1 MAVTL
6 TFYMLFLK
14 YSVMTLKDN
23 LPKIALGAWAWGND
37 GTFGNEHKVDD
48 LKPIYDKA
56 MELGLNL
63 WDTAY
68 VYGMGTSEEVLG
80 EFLKTSDRDD
90 FVISTKF
97 TPQLAEMFE
106 ANEVT
111 SMYENSAKIL
121 GVDDIDIFWIHNP
134 VGAPEWTKKLVE
146 TAKEHDIEMIGVSN
160 HNLAE
165 IKQANEILKEA
176 GLKLGAVQNHY
187 SLLNRSS
194 EDSGILEYC
203 RENDIVFFAYMVLE
217 QGALSGK
224 YDTAHPF
231 PEGSDRANAYGDSL
245 AEIEELNKAL
255 SEIADA
261 HDAKI
266 AQLPI
271 AWAVAKGTLPI
282 IGATKVHHVEDAA
295 EAVNIE
301 LSDEEIKTMEEL
313 ADKADVNVIRVWEK
327 EMK

>member
-1 MAVTL
+1 
-6 TFYMLFLK
+6 
-14 YSVMTLKDN
+14 MTLKDN

-37 GTFGNEHKVDD
+37 GTFGNEHNIED
-48 LKPIYDKA
+48 LKPIYDKS

-68 VYGMGTSEEVLG
+68 VYGMGKSEEVLG
-80 EFLKTSDRDD
+80 EFLKTSNRED

-121 GVDDIDIFWIHNP
+121 GVEDIDIFWIHNP

-146 TAKEHDIEMIGVSN
+146 TAKEHDIKMIGVSN

-165 IKQANEILKEA
+165 IKEANEILKEA

-194 EDSGILEYC
+194 EDSAILEYC
-203 RENDIVFFAYMVLE
+203 KENDIIFFSYMVLE

-231 PEGSDRANAYGDSL
+231 PEGSDRANAYSGSL
-245 AEIEELNKAL
+245 AEIGELNKA
-255 SEIADA
+255 IADIA
-261 HDAKI
+261 GKHDAKV

-271 AWAVAKGTLPI
+271 AWAIAKGTLPI

-295 EAVNIE
+295 DAVNIE
-301 LSDEEIKTMEEL
+301 LSDDEIKTMEEL
-313 ADKADVNVIRVWEK
+313 ADKANVNTIRIWEK
-327 EMK
+327 EMKIISFP

>member
-1 MAVTL
+1 
-6 TFYMLFLK
+6 
-14 YSVMTLKDN
+14 MTLKDN

-37 GTFGNEHKVDD
+37 GTFGNEHKSED

-56 MELGLNL
+56 MEIGLNL
-63 WDTAY
+63 WDTAF
-68 VYGMGTSEEVLG
+68 VYGMGKSEEVLG
-80 EFLKTSDRDD
+80 EFLRTSDREDY
-90 FVISTKF
+90 VISTKF

-106 ANEVT
+106 DNEVT
-111 SMYENSAKIL
+111 AMYENSARIL
-121 GVDDIDIFWIHNP
+121 GVEDIDIFWIHNP
-134 VGAPEWTKKLVE
+134 VGAPDWTKKLVE
-146 TAKEHDIEMIGVSN
+146 TAKDHEIGMIGVSN

-165 IKQANEILKEA
+165 IKEANEILKEA

-203 RENDIVFFAYMVLE
+203 KENDIIFFSYMVLE

-231 PEGSDRANAYGDSL
+231 PEGSDRANAYGGSL
-245 AEIEELNKAL
+245 KEIEELNNAIA
-255 SEIADA
+255 EIAEN
-261 HDAKI
+261 HDAKV

-271 AWAVAKGTLPI
+271 AWAIAKGTLPI
-282 IGATKVHHVEDAA
+282 IGATKVHHVEDVA
-295 EAVNIE
+295 EAIDIE
-301 LSDEEIKTMEEL
+301 LSDDEIKTMEEL
-313 ADKADVNVIRVWEK
+313 ADKANVNTIRIWEK

>member
-1 MAVTL
+1 M
-6 TFYMLFLK
+6 TF
-14 YSVMTLKDN
+14 KDN
-23 LPKIALGAWAWGND
+23 LAKIALGAWAWGND
-37 GTFGNEHKVDD
+37 GTFGNEHNIED
-48 LKPIYDKA
+48 LKPIYDKS

-68 VYGMGTSEEVLG
+68 VYGMGKSEEVLG
-80 EFLKTSDRDD
+80 QFLKTSNRED

-121 GVDDIDIFWIHNP
+121 GVEDIDIFWIHNP

-146 TAKEHDIEMIGVSN
+146 TAKEHDIKMIGVSN

-165 IKQANEILKEA
+165 IKEANEILKDV

-203 RENDIVFFAYMVLE
+203 KENDIIFFSYMVLE

-231 PEGSDRANAYGDSL
+231 PEGSDRANAYGESL
-245 AEIEELNKAL
+245 AEIEELNKA
-255 SEIADA
+255 IADIA
-261 HDAKI
+261 ENHNAKV

-271 AWAVAKGTLPI
+271 AWAIAKGTLPI
-282 IGATKVHHVEDAA
+282 VGATKVHHVEDAA
-295 EAVNIE
+295 DAVNIE
-301 LSDEEIKTMEEL
+301 LSDDEIKTMEEL
-313 ADKADVNVIRVWEK
+313 ADKANVNTIRIWEK

>member
-1 MAVTL
+1 M
-6 TFYMLFLK
+6 K
-14 YSVMTLKDN
+14 LKDN

-37 GTFGNEHKVDD
+37 GTFGNEHKIED
-48 LKPIYDKA
+48 LKPIYDKS

-68 VYGMGTSEEVLG
+68 VYGMGKSEEVLG
-80 EFLKTSDRDD
+80 EFLKTSNRDD

-121 GVDDIDIFWIHNP
+121 GVEDIDIFWIHNP
-134 VGAPEWTKKLVE
+134 VGAPDWTKKLVE
-146 TAKEHDIEMIGVSN
+146 TAKEHDIKMIGVSN

-165 IKQANEILKEA
+165 IKEANEILKDA

-194 EDSGILEYC
+194 ENSGILEYC
-203 RENDIVFFAYMVLE
+203 KENDIIFFSYMVLE

-231 PEGSDRANAYGDSL
+231 PEGSDRANAYGESL
-245 AEIEELNKAL
+245 AEIEELNKAIA
-255 SEIADA
+255 EIAEN
-261 HDAKI
+261 HDAKV

-271 AWAVAKGTLPI
+271 AWAIAKGTLPI

-295 EAVNIE
+295 DAVNIE
-301 LSDEEIKTMEEL
+301 LSDDEIKTMEEL
-313 ADKADVNVIRVWEK
+313 ANKANVNTIRIWEK

>member
-1 MAVTL
+1 
-6 TFYMLFLK
+6 
-14 YSVMTLKDN
+14 MTLKDN

-37 GTFGNEHKVDD
+37 GTFGNEHKIED
-48 LKPIYDKA
+48 LKPIYDKS

-68 VYGMGTSEEVLG
+68 VYGMGKSEEVLG
-80 EFLKTSDRDD
+80 EFLRTSNRED

-134 VGAPEWTKKLVE
+134 VGAPDWTKKLVE
-146 TAKEHDIEMIGVSN
+146 TAKEHDIKMIGVSN

-165 IKQANEILKEA
+165 IKEANEILKEA

-203 RENDIVFFAYMVLE
+203 KDNDIIFFSYMVLE

-224 YDTAHPF
+224 YDTEHPF
-231 PEGSDRANAYGDSL
+231 PEGSDRANAYGESL
-245 AEIEELNKAL
+245 AEIEELNKA
-255 SEIADA
+255 IADIA
-261 HDAKI
+261 ENHDAKV

-271 AWAVAKGTLPI
+271 AWAIAKGTLPI

-295 EAVNIE
+295 DAVNIE
-301 LSDEEIKTMEEL
+301 LSDDEIKTMEEL
-313 ADKADVNVIRVWEK
+313 ADKANVNTIRIWEK

>member
-1 MAVTL
+1 
-6 TFYMLFLK
+6 
-14 YSVMTLKDN
+14 MTLKDN

-37 GTFGNEHKVDD
+37 GTFGNEHKIED
-48 LKPIYDKA
+48 LKPIYDKS

-68 VYGMGTSEEVLG
+68 VYGMGKSEEVLG
-80 EFLKTSDRDD
+80 EFLKTSNRED

-121 GVDDIDIFWIHNP
+121 GVEDIDIFWIHNP

-146 TAKEHDIEMIGVSN
+146 TAKEHDIKMIGVSN

-165 IKQANEILKEA
+165 IEEANEILKEA

-203 RENDIVFFAYMVLE
+203 KENDIIFFSYMVLE

-231 PEGSDRANAYGDSL
+231 PEGSDRANAYGGSL
-245 AEIEELNKAL
+245 AEIEELNKAIA
-255 SEIADA
+255 EIAEN
-261 HDAKI
+261 HNAKV

-271 AWAVAKGTLPI
+271 AWAIAKGTLPI
-282 IGATKVHHVEDAA
+282 IGTTKVHHVEDAA
-295 EAVNIE
+295 DAVNIE
-301 LSDEEIKTMEEL
+301 LSDDEIKTMEEL
-313 ADKADVNVIRVWEK
+313 ADKANVNTIRIWEK

>member
-1 MAVTL
+1 
-6 TFYMLFLK
+6 
-14 YSVMTLKDN
+14 MTLKDN

-37 GTFGNEHKVDD
+37 GTFGNEHNIED
-48 LKPIYDKA
+48 LKPIYDKS
-56 MELGLNL
+56 MELDLNL

-68 VYGMGTSEEVLG
+68 VYGMGKSEEVLG
-80 EFLKTSDRDD
+80 EFLRTSNRED

-121 GVDDIDIFWIHNP
+121 GVEDIDIFWIHNP
-134 VGAPEWTKKLVE
+134 VGAPDWTKKLVE
-146 TAKEHDIEMIGVSN
+146 TAKEHDIKMIGVSN

-165 IKQANEILKEA
+165 IKEANEILKEV

-203 RENDIVFFAYMVLE
+203 KENDIIFFSYMVLE

-224 YDTAHPF
+224 YDTKQFKQYSAYVNNMFDPEHKAESEKTQF
-231 PEGSDRANAYGDSL
+231 PKDLQKAY
-245 AEIEELNKAL
+245 ELGERL
-255 SEIADA
+255 SGE
-261 HDAKI
+261 
-266 AQLPI
+266 
-271 AWAVAKGTLPI
+271 
-282 IGATKVHHVEDAA
+282 
-295 EAVNIE
+295 
-301 LSDEEIKTMEEL
+301 
-313 ADKADVNVIRVWEK
+313 
-327 EMK
+327 

>member
-1 MAVTL
+1 M
-6 TFYMLFLK
+6 TF
-14 YSVMTLKDN
+14 KDN

-37 GTFGNEHKVDD
+37 GTFGNEHKTED
-48 LKPIYDKA
+48 LKPIYDKS

-68 VYGMGTSEEVLG
+68 VYGMGKSEEVLG
-80 EFLKTSDRDD
+80 EFLKTSNRED

-121 GVDDIDIFWIHNP
+121 GVEDIDIFWIHNP

-146 TAKEHDIEMIGVSN
+146 TAKEHDIKMIGVSN

-165 IKQANEILKEA
+165 IKEANEILKEA

-203 RENDIVFFAYMVLE
+203 KENDIIFFSYMVLE

-231 PEGSDRANAYGDSL
+231 PEGSDRANAYGGSL
-245 AEIEELNKAL
+245 AEIEELNKA
-255 SEIADA
+255 IADIA
-261 HDAKI
+261 ENHNAKV

-271 AWAVAKGTLPI
+271 AWAIAKGTLPI
-282 IGATKVHHVEDAA
+282 VGATKVHHVEDAA
-295 EAVNIE
+295 DAVNIE
-301 LSDEEIKTMEEL
+301 LSDDEIKTMEEL
-313 ADKADVNVIRVWEK
+313 ADKANVNTIRIWEK

>member
-1 MAVTL
+1 M
-6 TFYMLFLK
+6 TF
-14 YSVMTLKDN
+14 KDT

-37 GTFGNEHKVDD
+37 GTFGNEHKSED

-56 MELGLNL
+56 MEVGLNL

-68 VYGMGTSEEVLG
+68 VYGMGKSEEVLG
-80 EFLKTSDRDD
+80 EFLRTSDRNDY
-90 FVISTKF
+90 VISTKF

-111 SMYENSAKIL
+111 SMYENSTEIL
-121 GVDDIDIFWIHNP
+121 GVDEIDIFWIHNP
-134 VGAPEWTKKLVE
+134 VGAPGWTEKLVE
-146 TAKEHDIEMIGVSN
+146 TAKNHDIKMIGVSN

-165 IKQANEILKEA
+165 IKEANEILKEA

-203 RENDIVFFAYMVLE
+203 KENDIVFFAYMVLE

-245 AEIEELNKAL
+245 AEIEELNNAL
-255 SEIADA
+255 AEIADA

-301 LSDEEIKTMEEL
+301 LSDDEIKTMEEL
-313 ADKADVNVIRVWEK
+313 ADKANVNVIRVWEK

>member
-1 MAVTL
+1 
-6 TFYMLFLK
+6 
-14 YSVMTLKDN
+14 MTLKDN

-37 GTFGNEHKVDD
+37 GTFGNEHKIED
-48 LKPIYDKA
+48 LKPIYNKS

-68 VYGMGTSEEVLG
+68 VYGMGKSEEVLG
-80 EFLKTSDRDD
+80 EFLRTSNRED

-121 GVDDIDIFWIHNP
+121 GVEDIDIFWIHNP
-134 VGAPEWTKKLVE
+134 VGAPDWTKKLVE
-146 TAKEHDIEMIGVSN
+146 TAKNHDIKMIGVSN

-165 IKQANEILKEA
+165 IKEANEILKEA

-203 RENDIVFFAYMVLE
+203 KENDIIFFSYMVLE

-224 YDTAHPF
+224 YDTTHPF
-231 PEGSDRANAYGDSL
+231 PEGSDRANAYGESL
-245 AEIEELNKAL
+245 AEIEELNKA
-255 SEIADA
+255 IADIA
-261 HDAKI
+261 ENHDAKV

-271 AWAVAKGTLPI
+271 AWAIAKGTLPI

-295 EAVNIE
+295 DAINIE
-301 LSDEEIKTMEEL
+301 LSDDEIKTMEEL
-313 ADKADVNVIRVWEK
+313 ADKANVNTIRIWEK

>member
-1 MAVTL
+1 
-6 TFYMLFLK
+6 
-14 YSVMTLKDN
+14 MTLKDN

-37 GTFGNEHKVDD
+37 GTFGNEHKIED
-48 LKPIYDKA
+48 LKPIYDKS

-68 VYGMGTSEEVLG
+68 VYGMGKSEEVLG
-80 EFLKTSDRDD
+80 EFLKTSNRED

-121 GVDDIDIFWIHNP
+121 GVEDIDIFWIHNP
-134 VGAPEWTKKLVE
+134 VGAPDWTKKLVE
-146 TAKEHDIEMIGVSN
+146 TAKNHDIKMIGVSN

-165 IKQANEILKEA
+165 IKEANEILKEA

-187 SLLNRSS
+187 SLFNRSS

-203 RENDIVFFAYMVLE
+203 KENDIIFFSYMVLE

-224 YDTAHPF
+224 YDTTHPF
-231 PEGSDRANAYGDSL
+231 PEGSDRANAYGESL
-245 AEIEELNKAL
+245 AEIEELNKA
-255 SEIADA
+255 IADIA
-261 HDAKI
+261 ENHDAKV

-271 AWAVAKGTLPI
+271 AWAIAKGTLPI
-282 IGATKVHHVEDAA
+282 IGATKVHHVEDAVDA
-295 EAVNIE
+295 INIE
-301 LSDEEIKTMEEL
+301 LSDDEIKTMEEL
-313 ADKADVNVIRVWEK
+313 ADKANVNTIRIWEK

>member
-1 MAVTL
+1 
-6 TFYMLFLK
+6 
-14 YSVMTLKDN
+14 MTLKDN

-37 GTFGNEHKVDD
+37 GTFGNEHKTED

-68 VYGMGTSEEVLG
+68 VYGMGKSEEVLG
-80 EFLKTSDRDD
+80 EFLRTSDRNGYI
-90 FVISTKF
+90 ISTKF

-106 ANEVT
+106 ANEVI
-111 SMYENSAKIL
+111 SMYENSAEIL
-121 GVDDIDIFWIHNP
+121 GVDEIDIFWIHNP

-146 TAKEHDIEMIGVSN
+146 TAKEHDIKMIGVSN

-165 IKQANEILKEA
+165 IKEANEILKEA

-203 RENDIVFFAYMVLE
+203 KENDIIFFSYMVLE

-224 YDTAHPF
+224 YDTKNPF
-231 PEGSDRANAYGDSL
+231 PEGSDRANAYGGSL
-245 AEIEELNKAL
+245 AEIEELNNAIA
-255 SEIADA
+255 EIAKA
-261 HDAKI
+261 HDAKV

-301 LSDEEIKTMEEL
+301 LSDDEIKTMEEL
-313 ADKADVNVIRVWEK
+313 ADKANVNTIRIWEK

>member
-1 MAVTL
+1 M
-6 TFYMLFLK
+6 K
-14 YSVMTLKDN
+14 LKDN

-37 GTFGNEHKVDD
+37 GTFGNEHKIED
-48 LKPIYDKA
+48 LKPIYDKS

-68 VYGMGTSEEVLG
+68 VYGMGKSEEVLG
-80 EFLKTSDRDD
+80 EFLKTSNRED

-121 GVDDIDIFWIHNP
+121 GVEDIDIFWIHNP
-134 VGAPEWTKKLVE
+134 VGAPDWTKKLVE
-146 TAKEHDIEMIGVSN
+146 TAKEHDIKMIGVSN

-165 IKQANEILKEA
+165 IKEANEILKDA

-194 EDSGILEYC
+194 ENSGILEYC
-203 RENDIVFFAYMVLE
+203 KENDIIFFSYMVLE

-231 PEGSDRANAYGDSL
+231 PEGSDRANAYGESL
-245 AEIEELNKAL
+245 AEIEELNKAIA
-255 SEIADA
+255 EIAEN
-261 HDAKI
+261 HDAKV

-271 AWAVAKGTLPI
+271 AWAIAKGTLPI

-295 EAVNIE
+295 DAVNIE
-301 LSDEEIKTMEEL
+301 LSDDEIKTMEEL
-313 ADKADVNVIRVWEK
+313 ANKANVNTIRIWEK

>member
-1 MAVTL
+1 
-6 TFYMLFLK
+6 
-14 YSVMTLKDN
+14 MTLKDN
-23 LPKIALGAWAWGND
+23 LPKIVLGAWAWGND
-37 GTFGNEHKVDD
+37 GTFGNEHQSED

-56 MELGLNL
+56 MEIGLNL
-63 WDTAY
+63 WDTAF
-68 VYGMGTSEEVLG
+68 VYGMGKSEEVLG
-80 EFLKTSDRDD
+80 EFLRTSDREDY
-90 FVISTKF
+90 VISTKF

-106 ANEVT
+106 DNEVT
-111 SMYENSAKIL
+111 AMYENSAKIL

-134 VGAPEWTKKLVE
+134 VGAPDWTKKLVE
-146 TAKEHDIEMIGVSN
+146 TAKDHEIGMIGVSN
-160 HNLAE
+160 HNLDE
-165 IKQANEILKEA
+165 IKEANEILNEA

-203 RENDIVFFAYMVLE
+203 KENDIIFFSYMVLE

-231 PEGSDRANAYGDSL
+231 PEGSDRANAYGGSL
-245 AEIEELNKAL
+245 KEIEELNNAIA
-255 SEIADA
+255 EIAEK
-261 HDAKI
+261 HDAKV

-271 AWAVAKGTLPI
+271 AWAIAKGTLPI

-295 EAVNIE
+295 EAIDIE
-301 LSDEEIKTMEEL
+301 LSDDEIKTMEEL
-313 ADKADVNVIRVWEK
+313 ADKANVNTIRIWEK

>member
-1 MAVTL
+1 
-6 TFYMLFLK
+6 
-14 YSVMTLKDN
+14 MTLKDN

-37 GTFGNEHKVDD
+37 GTFGNEHKIED
-48 LKPIYDKA
+48 LKPIYDKS

-68 VYGMGTSEEVLG
+68 VYGMGKSEEVLG
-80 EFLKTSDRDD
+80 EFLKTSNRED

-121 GVDDIDIFWIHNP
+121 GVEDIDIFWIHNP

-146 TAKEHDIEMIGVSN
+146 TAKEHDIKMIGVSN

-165 IKQANEILKEA
+165 IKEANEILKEA

-203 RENDIVFFAYMVLE
+203 KENDIIFFSYMVLE

-231 PEGSDRANAYGDSL
+231 PEGSDRANAYGGSL
-245 AEIEELNKAL
+245 AEIEELNKA
-255 SEIADA
+255 IADIA
-261 HDAKI
+261 ENHNAKV

-271 AWAVAKGTLPI
+271 AWAIAKGTLPI
-282 IGATKVHHVEDAA
+282 VGATKVHHVEDAA
-295 EAVNIE
+295 DAVNIE
-301 LSDEEIKTMEEL
+301 LSDDEIKTMEEL
-313 ADKADVNVIRVWEK
+313 ADKANVNTIRIWEK

>member
-1 MAVTL
+1 
-6 TFYMLFLK
+6 
-14 YSVMTLKDN
+14 MTLKDN

-37 GTFGNEHKVDD
+37 GTFGNEHKIED
-48 LKPIYDKA
+48 LKPIYDKS

-68 VYGMGTSEEVLG
+68 VYGMGKSEEVLG
-80 EFLKTSDRDD
+80 EFLKNSNRED

-121 GVDDIDIFWIHNP
+121 GVEDIDIFWIHNP
-134 VGAPEWTKKLVE
+134 VGAPDWTKKLVE
-146 TAKEHDIEMIGVSN
+146 TAKEHDIKMIGVSN

-165 IKQANEILKEA
+165 IKEANEILKEA

-203 RENDIVFFAYMVLE
+203 KENDIIFFSYMVLE

-224 YDTAHPF
+224 YDTEHPF
-231 PEGSDRANAYGDSL
+231 PEGSDRANAYGGSL
-245 AEIEELNKAL
+245 AEIEELNKA
-255 SEIADA
+255 IADIA
-261 HDAKI
+261 ENHNAKV

-271 AWAVAKGTLPI
+271 AWAIAKGTLPI

-295 EAVNIE
+295 DAVNIE
-301 LSDEEIKTMEEL
+301 LSDDEIKTMEEL
-313 ADKADVNVIRVWEK
+313 ADKANVNTIRIWEK

>member
-1 MAVTL
+1 
-6 TFYMLFLK
+6 
-14 YSVMTLKDN
+14 MTLKDN

-37 GTFGNEHKVDD
+37 GTFGNEHKIED
-48 LKPIYDKA
+48 LKPIYNKS

-68 VYGMGTSEEVLG
+68 VYGMGKSEEVLG
-80 EFLKTSDRDD
+80 EFLRTSNRED

-121 GVDDIDIFWIHNP
+121 GVEDIDIFWIHNP

-146 TAKEHDIEMIGVSN
+146 TAKEHDIKMIGVSN

-165 IKQANEILKEA
+165 IEEANEILKEA

-203 RENDIVFFAYMVLE
+203 KENDIIFFSYMVLE

-231 PEGSDRANAYGDSL
+231 PEGSDRANAYGGSL
-245 AEIEELNKAL
+245 AEIEELNKAIA
-255 SEIADA
+255 EIAA
-261 HDAKI
+261 NHNAKV

-271 AWAVAKGTLPI
+271 AWAIAKGTLPI

-295 EAVNIE
+295 DAVNIE
-301 LSDEEIKTMEEL
+301 LSDDEIKTMEEL
-313 ADKADVNVIRVWEK
+313 ADKANVNTIRIWEK

>member
-1 MAVTL
+1 
-6 TFYMLFLK
+6 
-14 YSVMTLKDN
+14 MTLKDN

-37 GTFGNEHKVDD
+37 GTFGNEHKIED
-48 LKPIYDKA
+48 LKPIYDKS

-68 VYGMGTSEEVLG
+68 VYGMGKSEEVLG
-80 EFLKTSDRDD
+80 EFLKTSNRED

-121 GVDDIDIFWIHNP
+121 GVEDIDIFWIHNP
-134 VGAPEWTKKLVE
+134 VGAPDWTKKLVE
-146 TAKEHDIEMIGVSN
+146 TAKEHDIKMIGVSN

-165 IKQANEILKEA
+165 IKEANEILKDA

-203 RENDIVFFAYMVLE
+203 KDNDIIFFSYMVLE

-231 PEGSDRANAYGDSL
+231 PEGSDRANAYGGSL
-245 AEIEELNKAL
+245 AEIEELNNA
-255 SEIADA
+255 IADIA
-261 HDAKI
+261 EKHDAKV

-271 AWAVAKGTLPI
+271 AWAIAKGTLPI

-295 EAVNIE
+295 DAINIE
-301 LSDEEIKTMEEL
+301 LSDDEIKTMEEL
-313 ADKADVNVIRVWEK
+313 ADKANVNTIRIWEK
-327 EMK
+327 EMN

>member
-1 MAVTL
+1 
-6 TFYMLFLK
+6 
-14 YSVMTLKDN
+14 MTLKDN

-37 GTFGNEHKVDD
+37 GTFGNEHKIED
-48 LKPIYDKA
+48 LKPIYDKS

-68 VYGMGTSEEVLG
+68 VYGMGKSEEVLG
-80 EFLKTSDRDD
+80 EFLRTSNRED

-121 GVDDIDIFWIHNP
+121 GVEDIDIFWIHNP
-134 VGAPEWTKKLVE
+134 VGAP
-146 TAKEHDIEMIGVSN
+146 IGVSN

-165 IKQANEILKEA
+165 IKEANEILKEA

-203 RENDIVFFAYMVLE
+203 KENDIIFFSYMVLE

-224 YDTAHPF
+224 YDTTHPF
-231 PEGSDRANAYGDSL
+231 PEGSDRANAYGESL
-245 AEIEELNKAL
+245 AEIEGLNKA
-255 SEIADA
+255 IADIA
-261 HDAKI
+261 ENHDAKV

-271 AWAVAKGTLPI
+271 AWAIAKGTLPI
-282 IGATKVHHVEDAA
+282 IGPTKVHHVEDAA
-295 EAVNIE
+295 DAINIE
-301 LSDEEIKTMEEL
+301 LSDDELKTMEEL
-313 ADKADVNVIRVWEK
+313 ADKANVNTIRIWEK

>member
-1 MAVTL
+1 
-6 TFYMLFLK
+6 
-14 YSVMTLKDN
+14 MTLKDN

-37 GTFGNEHKVDD
+37 GTFGNEHNIED
-48 LKPIYDKA
+48 LKPIYDKS

-68 VYGMGTSEEVLG
+68 VYGMGKSEEVLG
-80 EFLKTSDRDD
+80 EFLKTSNRED

-121 GVDDIDIFWIHNP
+121 GVEDIDIFWIHNP

-146 TAKEHDIEMIGVSN
+146 TAKEHDIKMIGVSN

-165 IKQANEILKEA
+165 IKEANEILKEA

-203 RENDIVFFAYMVLE
+203 KENDIIFFSYMVLE

-231 PEGSDRANAYGDSL
+231 PEGSDRANAYGGSL
-245 AEIEELNKAL
+245 AEIEELNKA
-255 SEIADA
+255 IADIA
-261 HDAKI
+261 EKHDAKV

-271 AWAVAKGTLPI
+271 AWAIAKGTLPI

-295 EAVNIE
+295 DAVNIE
-301 LSDEEIKTMEEL
+301 LSDDEIKTMEEL
-313 ADKADVNVIRVWEK
+313 ADKANVNTIRIWEK

>member
-1 MAVTL
+1 MI
-6 TFYMLFLK
+6 LK
-14 YSVMTLKDN
+14 EN
-23 LPKIALGAWAWGND
+23 LPKIALGAWALGND
-37 GTFGNEHKVDD
+37 GTFGNEHKIDD

-63 WDTAY
+63 WDNAF
-68 VYGMGTSEEVLG
+68 VYGMGTSEEILG
-80 EFLKTSDRDD
+80 EFLRTSKRED
-90 FVISTKF
+90 FIISTKF

-106 ANEVT
+106 GNQVT
-111 SMYENSAKIL
+111 AMYENSAKIL
-121 GVDDIDIFWIHNP
+121 GVDEIDIFWIHNP

-146 TAKEHDIEMIGVSN
+146 TAKEHDIGMIGVSN
-160 HNLAE
+160 HDLAE
-165 IKQANEILKEA
+165 IKEANEILKEA

-203 RENDIVFFAYMVLE
+203 KENDIVFFAYMVLE
-217 QGALSGK
+217 QGALCGK

-245 AEIEELNKAL
+245 AEIEELNKSIA
-255 SEIADA
+255 EIAA
-261 HDAKI
+261 NHDVKV

-271 AWAVAKGTLPI
+271 AWAISKGTLPI
-282 IGATKVHHVEDAA
+282 VGATKVHHVEDAA
-295 EAVNIE
+295 NALDIS
-301 LSDEEIKTMEEL
+301 LSEDEIKTMEKL
-313 ADKADVNVIRVWEK
+313 ADKANINTIRFWEK

>member
-1 MAVTL
+1 
-6 TFYMLFLK
+6 
-14 YSVMTLKDN
+14 MTLKDN

-37 GTFGNEHKVDD
+37 GTFGNEHKLED
-48 LKPIYDKA
+48 LKPIYDKS

-68 VYGMGTSEEVLG
+68 VYGMGKSEEVLG
-80 EFLKTSDRDD
+80 EFLKTSNRED

-121 GVDDIDIFWIHNP
+121 GVEDIDIFWIHNP

-146 TAKEHDIEMIGVSN
+146 TAKEHDIKMIGVSN

-165 IKQANEILKEA
+165 IKEANEILKEA

-194 EDSGILEYC
+194 ENSGILEYC
-203 RENDIVFFAYMVLE
+203 KENDIIFFSYMVLE

-231 PEGSDRANAYGDSL
+231 PEGSDRANAYGGSL
-245 AEIEELNKAL
+245 AEIEELNKA
-255 SEIADA
+255 IADIA
-261 HDAKI
+261 EKHDAKV

-271 AWAVAKGTLPI
+271 AWAIAKGTLPI
-282 IGATKVHHVEDAA
+282 VGATKVHHVEDAA
-295 EAVNIE
+295 DAVNIE
-301 LSDEEIKTMEEL
+301 LSDDEIKTMEEL
-313 ADKADVNVIRVWEK
+313 ADKAHVNTIRIWEK

>member
-1 MAVTL
+1 
-6 TFYMLFLK
+6 
-14 YSVMTLKDN
+14 MTLKDN

-37 GTFGNEHKVDD
+37 GTFGNEHKIED
-48 LKPIYDKA
+48 LKPIYDKS

-68 VYGMGTSEEVLG
+68 VYGMGKSEEVLG
-80 EFLKTSDRDD
+80 EFLKTSNRED

-121 GVDDIDIFWIHNP
+121 GVEDIDIFWIHNP

-146 TAKEHDIEMIGVSN
+146 TAKEHDIKMIGVSN

-165 IKQANEILKEA
+165 IEEANEILKEA
-176 GLKLGAVQNHY
+176 GLKLGALQNHY

-203 RENDIVFFAYMVLE
+203 KENDIIFFSYMVLE

-231 PEGSDRANAYGDSL
+231 PEGSDRANAYGGSL
-245 AEIEELNKAL
+245 AEIEELNKAIA
-255 SEIADA
+255 EIAEN
-261 HDAKI
+261 HNAKV

-271 AWAVAKGTLPI
+271 AWAIAKGTLPI
-282 IGATKVHHVEDAA
+282 IGTTKVHHVEDAA
-295 EAVNIE
+295 DAVNIE
-301 LSDEEIKTMEEL
+301 LSDDEIKTMEEL
-313 ADKADVNVIRVWEK
+313 ADKANVNTIRIWEK

>member
-1 MAVTL
+1 
-6 TFYMLFLK
+6 
-14 YSVMTLKDN
+14 MTLKDN

-37 GTFGNEHKVDD
+37 GTFGNEHKIED
-48 LKPIYDKA
+48 LKPIYDKS

-68 VYGMGTSEEVLG
+68 VYGMGKSEEVLG
-80 EFLKTSDRDD
+80 EFLRTSNRED

-121 GVDDIDIFWIHNP
+121 GVEDIDIFWIHNP
-134 VGAPEWTKKLVE
+134 VGAPDWTKKLVE
-146 TAKEHDIEMIGVSN
+146 TAKNHDIKMIGVSN

-165 IKQANEILKEA
+165 IKEANEILKEA

-203 RENDIVFFAYMVLE
+203 KENDIIFFSYMVLE

-231 PEGSDRANAYGDSL
+231 PEGSDRANAYGGSL
-245 AEIEELNKAL
+245 AEIEELNKAIA
-255 SEIADA
+255 EIAEN
-261 HDAKI
+261 HNAKV

-271 AWAVAKGTLPI
+271 AWAIAKGTLPI

-295 EAVNIE
+295 DAVNIE
-301 LSDEEIKTMEEL
+301 LSDDEIKTMEEL
-313 ADKADVNVIRVWEK
+313 ADKANVNTIRIWEK

>member
-1 MAVTL
+1 
-6 TFYMLFLK
+6 
-14 YSVMTLKDN
+14 MTLKEN

-37 GTFGNEHKVDD
+37 GTFGNEHKIDD

-56 MELGLNL
+56 MKLGLNL
-63 WDTAY
+63 WDNAF
-68 VYGMGTSEEVLG
+68 VYGMGTSEEILG
-80 EFLKTSDRDD
+80 EFLRTSKRED
-90 FVISTKF
+90 FIISTKF

-106 ANEVT
+106 GNQVT
-111 SMYENSAKIL
+111 AMYENSAKIL
-121 GVDDIDIFWIHNP
+121 GVDEIDIFWIHNP

-146 TAKEHDIEMIGVSN
+146 TAKEHDIGMIGVSN
-160 HNLAE
+160 HDLAE
-165 IKQANEILKEA
+165 IKEANEILKEA

-203 RENDIVFFAYMVLE
+203 KENDIVFFAYMVLE
-217 QGALSGK
+217 QGALCGK

-245 AEIEELNKAL
+245 AEIEELNKSIA
-255 SEIADA
+255 EIAA
-261 HDAKI
+261 NHDVKV

-271 AWAVAKGTLPI
+271 AWAISKGTLPI
-282 IGATKVHHVEDAA
+282 VGATKVHHVEDAA
-295 EAVNIE
+295 NALDIS
-301 LSDEEIKTMEEL
+301 LSEDEIKTMEKL
-313 ADKADVNVIRVWEK
+313 ADKANINTIRFWEK